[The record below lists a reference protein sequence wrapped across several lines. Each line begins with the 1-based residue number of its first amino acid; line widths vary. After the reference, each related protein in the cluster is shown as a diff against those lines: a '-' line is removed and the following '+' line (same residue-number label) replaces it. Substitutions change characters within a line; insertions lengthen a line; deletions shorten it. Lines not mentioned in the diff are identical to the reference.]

1 MQNNRA
7 ARKWQTLYA
16 LNPLVGIISGF
27 RAALLNEAFNP
38 MALTVSIFVTFALL
52 AYSAYMFRR
61 VEKSFADIV

>member
-1 MQNNRA
+1 
-7 ARKWQTLYA
+7 
-16 LNPLVGIISGF
+16 LVGIISGF
-27 RAALLNEAFNP
+27 RAAILGEAFNP